1 MAEERVATD
10 CSPSW
15 GALDGEGR
23 LFTSNGSYRSA
34 IFFCL
39 GGLEE
44 NSISCIY

>member
-23 LFTSNGSYRSA
+23 LTSNGSYRSA